1 MQQLGCQ
8 NILDLR
14 DSILSIVRSFSCLQI
29 TSKGQMIRAISIL
42 FVLFAPFAFVT
53 QVYGQIDDVCREA
66 GIIPSL
72 DLPRERVPYVYGR
85 VVLLGVDRNA
95 KAPRITVILNDTQQM
110 SSKQRLDKT
119 GNYCFRRVGAGGGSL
134 TVEVDGVEVARR
146 ALSVSGPSQ
155 QREDFEVYAKPAKS
169 DAPPG
174 AISAKFIHPPN
185 EKTSPLY
192 RKVVD
197 AEREDDTKTAE
208 ESLTEIVLLDPVDF
222 VAWAK
227 LGTLYLKQ
235 NKLTEA
241 EAALRKSLELKV
253 EYTPAWIHVAKV
265 RMAQKR
271 FEEAAEI
278 LKHASTLEPSNGRI
292 YQLLG
297 EAYLQGKKGS
307 LGAEALKKALEL
319 DPIGLADCH
328 LLLGRL
334 YDLAGAKGMAAAE
347 YKAFLEKVSEHPD
360 RKKLEKYIR
369 ENSDAVK

>member
-1 MQQLGCQ
+1 M
-8 NILDLR
+8 IKA
-14 DSILSIVRSFSCLQI
+14 SIL
-29 TSKGQMIRAISIL
+29 L
-42 FVLFAPFAFVT
+42 FVFLASFAFVSS
-53 QVYGQIDDVCREA
+53 VYGQIDDVCRES

-110 SSKQRLDKT
+110 SNRQRLDKT

-134 TVEVDGVEVARR
+134 TVEVDGLEVARR
-146 ALSVSGPSQ
+146 ALPVSGPLQ

-174 AISAKFIHPPN
+174 AISARFLHPPN
-185 EKTSPLY
+185 EKTAPLY

-208 ESLTEIVLLDPVDF
+208 ESLNEIVLLDPADF
-222 VAWAK
+222 VALAK
-227 LGTLYLKQ
+227 LGSLYLKQ

-241 EAALRKSLELKV
+241 EAAFRKSLELKV

-271 FEEAAEI
+271 FDESAEI

-292 YQLLG
+292 FQLLG
-297 EAYLQGKKGS
+297 EVYLQAKKGS
-307 LGAEALKKALEL
+307 LGADALKKALEL
-319 DPIGLADCH
+319 DPIGMADCH

-334 YDLAGAKGMAAAE
+334 FDLAGAKGMAAAE
-347 YKAFLEKVSEHPD
+347 YKAFLEKVPEHPD
-360 RKKLEKYIR
+360 RKKLERYIR
-369 ENSDAVK
+369 ENSAAAK